1 MSLKAEVEVGMGT
14 VTDVEVGSA
23 VGGEV
28 VQPDTQSKLAVK
40 IIMLTNKAIRFLFI
54 F

>member
-1 MSLKAEVEVGMGT
+1 MGTVVDVEMGT

-28 VQPDTQSKLAVK
+28 EQPATQSKLAVS